1 MAKKNAKVSIFE
13 IIWYTL
19 CVLVILWGIAYV
31 ALSLINKYND
41 LSSLDKFAADFKKT
55 FGLSLYFWG
64 LIIIAIGAVA
74 MSAVMI
80 IFAKTFD
87 RAADREQRRSARL
100 NAIKKDQEAKVV
112 AEQKAEEPAE
122 EPAQE
127 EAPAEEPKEEPQ
139 PEAEPEEAPAEE
151 KPEEPKAE

>member
-1 MAKKNAKVSIFE
+1 MAKKNAKISIFE
-13 IIWYTL
+13 IVWYTL
-19 CVLVILWGIAYV
+19 CVLVILWGITYV
-31 ALSLINKYND
+31 VLSLINKYND
-41 LSSLDKFAADFKKT
+41 LTSLEKFAADFKKT

-64 LIIIAIGAVA
+64 LIIAAIGAVA

-80 IFAKTFD
+80 VFAKTFD

-112 AEQKAEEPAE
+112 AEQKAEVVEEPKQEAEPEQPAE
-122 EPAQE
+122 EPAE
-127 EAPAEEPKEEPQ
+127 
-139 PEAEPEEAPAEE
+139 EE